1 MTRPA
6 ERTAAT
12 AHAPTAHLNTARRH
26 TAAQAPVPSPAPSA
40 GALTAARAPAPP
52 RLTAAPRTPLDHVPP
67 PALRAGPDG
76 LVREINGAAALLL
89 PRSTPGSPLAG
100 TAPDWFSGAHARAV
114 REDLPGTARGAL
126 GARVYEASPVRHEGG
141 EFTWWLREAGEE
153 EGLRAELRAERARN
167 ALLEEASAQLLASL
181 NADRALAI
189 TARLAAR
196 HLADAAV
203 VVSPWRG
210 RRVELVLGVADGEP
224 RTRSVSADPAEVP
237 GLVEALQ
244 GFPPVP
250 SRWLDPAQF
259 PAWALPEGFGT
270 PVSVLVTPMPG
281 HGVPAGALVLLR
293 EEGGRTFGE
302 DEESLARLFALRA
315 GTAVSAAL
323 LYAEQAALTKTLTR
337 ELLPPPLHRVDG
349 IDLAGGYRPSADRE
363 RVGGD
368 FYDVHPAA
376 EGTDGECFVVLGDV
390 CGKGLEAAILT
401 GKIRNTLHALLPL
414 AADHQ
419 RVLTLLN
426 AALLTSHHTRFA
438 TLVLASARAEADGGV
453 RLRVTTAGHPR
464 PLLVRADGGVEQ
476 AETHGT
482 LVGVLP
488 EVRATTAV
496 VRLAP
501 GETCLL
507 YTDGITEA
515 KGGPLGETM
524 FGEDRLSRAAGEC
537 AGMPAGAVVER
548 VRMLAAQWVGA
559 GRHDDM
565 AVVAITAPK
574 RGRKAEGAASV

>member
-6 ERTAAT
+6 ERTDVT
-12 AHAPTAHLNTARRH
+12 AHAPSAHQSTARKPSPTQAPPSAR
-26 TAAQAPVPSPAPSA
+26 ASAEARAPVPHRVA
-40 GALTAARAPAPP
+40 T
-52 RLTAAPRTPLDHVPP
+52 TPRTPLDHVPP

-76 LVREINGAAALLL
+76 LVREINDAAALLL
-89 PRSTPGSPLAG
+89 PRTIPGSPLTD
-100 TAPDWFSGAHARAV
+100 TAPAWFAGAHARAV
-114 REDLPGTARGAL
+114 REDLPGIARGAL
-126 GARVYEASPVRHEGG
+126 DGRTFEASPVRHEGG
-141 EFTWWLREAGEE
+141 EFTWWLRDAGEE
-153 EGLRAELRAERARN
+153 ERLRAALRTERARN
-167 ALLEEASAQLLASL
+167 ALLDEASTQLLSSL

-210 RRVELVLGVADGEP
+210 RRVELVLGVAGGAP
-224 RTRSVSADPAEVP
+224 LTRSVRADPAEVP

-250 SRWLDPAQF
+250 SRWLDPAQY
-259 PAWALPEGFGT
+259 PDWALPEGFGT
-270 PVSVLVTPMPG
+270 PASVLVTPMPG

-293 EEGGRTFGE
+293 KEGGRTFGD

-349 IDLAGGYRPSADRE
+349 IDLAGGYRASADRE

-376 EGTDGECFVVLGDV
+376 GGTDGECFVVLGDV

-419 RVLTLLN
+419 RVLSLLN

-453 RLRVTTAGHPR
+453 RLRVTSAGHPQ
-464 PLLVRADGGVEQ
+464 PLLVRADGTVEQ
-476 AETHGT
+476 AGTHGT

-488 EVRATTAV
+488 EVRATTDT

-537 AGMPAGAVVER
+537 AGMPAGAIVER
-548 VRMLAAQWVGA
+548 VRMLAEQWVGA

-574 RGRKAEGAASV
+574 RRQKTAGPA

>member
-6 ERTAAT
+6 ERTE
-12 AHAPTAHLNTARRH
+12 AHAPTAHPHTARKSVP
-26 TAAQAPVPSPAPSA
+26 TQAPPTPRGPAD
-40 GALTAARAPAPP
+40 ARAPQHAP
-52 RLTAAPRTPLDHVPP
+52 TTPRTPLDHVPP
-67 PALRAGPDG
+67 PALRAGSDG

-89 PRSTPGSPLAG
+89 PGATPGVALAG
-100 TAPDWFSGAHARAV
+100 TAPDWFAGAHARAV
-114 REDLPGTARGAL
+114 RENLPGIARGAL
-126 GARVYEASPVRHEGG
+126 GGRTYEASPVRHEGG
-141 EFTWWLREAGEE
+141 EFTWWLRDAGEE
-153 EGLRAELRAERARN
+153 ERLRAALHAERART
-167 ALLEEASAQLLASL
+167 ALLDEASTQLLSSL
-181 NADRALAI
+181 NADRALAV

-210 RRVELVLGVADGEP
+210 RRVELVLGVAGGEP
-224 RTRSVSADPAEVP
+224 RTRSVRADPAEVP

-270 PVSVLVTPMPG
+270 PASVLVTPMPG

-293 EEGGRTFGE
+293 EAGGQTFGE
-302 DEESLARLFALRA
+302 EEESLARLFALRA

-349 IDLAGGYRPSADRE
+349 IDLAGGYRASADRE

-453 RLRVTTAGHPR
+453 RLRVTSAGHPQ
-464 PLLVRADGGVEQ
+464 PLLVRADGTVEL
-476 AETHGT
+476 AGTHGT

-488 EVRATTAV
+488 EVHATTDT

-524 FGEDRLSRAAGEC
+524 FGEDRLYRAAGEC
-537 AGMPAGAVVER
+537 AGMPAGAIVER

-574 RGRKAEGAASV
+574 RGPKAGSGGGGAA

>member
-1 MTRPA
+1 M
-6 ERTAAT
+6 
-12 AHAPTAHLNTARRH
+12 
-26 TAAQAPVPSPAPSA
+26 
-40 GALTAARAPAPP
+40 
-52 RLTAAPRTPLDHVPP
+52 
-67 PALRAGPDG
+67 
-76 LVREINGAAALLL
+76 REINEAAALLL
-89 PRSTPGSPLAG
+89 PRSVLGSPLAE
-100 TAPDWFSGAHARAV
+100 TAPDWFADAHTRAV
-114 REDLPGTARGAL
+114 REDLPGVARGAL
-126 GARVYEASPVRHEGG
+126 DGRTFEASPVRHRGG
-141 EFTWWLREAGEE
+141 EFTWWLRDAGDEE
-153 EGLRAELRAERARN
+153 RLRVALRAEQARN
-167 ALLEEASAQLLASL
+167 ALLEEASTELLSSL
-181 NADRALAI
+181 NADRALSI
-189 TARLAAR
+189 TARLASR
-196 HLADAAV
+196 HLADAALV
-203 VVSPWRG
+203 IAPWRG
-210 RRVELVLGVADGEP
+210 RRVELVMALADGEP
-224 RTRSVSADPAEVP
+224 RRRLVRAEPGEMP

-259 PAWALPEGFGT
+259 PSWGLPEGFGT
-270 PVSVLVTPMPG
+270 PASVLVTPMPG

-293 EEGGRTFGE
+293 KAGGPTFGE

-349 IDLAGGYRPSADRE
+349 IDLAGGYRASADRE

-368 FYDVHPAA
+368 FYDVHPAG

-414 AADHQ
+414 ATDHQ
-419 RVLTLLN
+419 RALALLN

-453 RLRVTTAGHPR
+453 RLRLTSAGHPP
-464 PLLVRADGGVEQ
+464 PLVVRVDGTVER
-476 AETHGT
+476 AETQGT

-488 EVRATTAV
+488 EVRATTDT

-537 AGMPAGAVVER
+537 AGMPAGAIVER
-548 VRMLAAQWVGA
+548 VRMLAAQWVGT

-574 RGRKAEGAASV
+574 RGAAAGTAAEAGPGAGATAGVDTEAYVEAEADGAGAG

>member
-6 ERTAAT
+6 EHTEST
-12 AHAPTAHLNTARRH
+12 AHPHTAHPNTPR
-26 TAAQAPVPSPAPSA
+26 TPTAQAPTTPRTPTPR
-40 GALTAARAPAPP
+40 TPTPRTPAPAPTGEED
-52 RLTAAPRTPLDHVPP
+52 R
-67 PALRAGPDG
+67 LRAA
-76 LVREINGAAALLL
+76 LHAAL
-89 PRSTPGSPLAG
+89 T
-100 TAPDWFSGAHARAV
+100 
-114 REDLPGTARGAL
+114 
-126 GARVYEASPVRHEGG
+126 
-141 EFTWWLREAGEE
+141 
-153 EGLRAELRAERARN
+153 RN
-167 ALLEEASAQLLASL
+167 ALLDEASTQLLASL
-181 NADRALAI
+181 NADRALSI

-203 VVSPWRG
+203 VVAPWRG
-210 RRVELVLGVADGEP
+210 RSLALVLGVAGGEP
-224 RTRSVSADPAEVP
+224 CTRSVRADPAEVP
-237 GLVEALQ
+237 GLAEALR

-250 SRWLDPAQF
+250 SRWLDPARF
-259 PAWALPEGFGT
+259 PSWALPDGFGT
-270 PVSVLVTPMPG
+270 PASVLVTPMPG

-293 EEGGRTFGE
+293 KEGGPAFGA

-323 LYAEQAALTKTLTR
+323 LYAEQAALTKVLTR
-337 ELLPPPLHRVDG
+337 ELLPPALHRVDG
-349 IDLAGGYRPSADRE
+349 IDLAGGYRAAAERE

-376 EGTDGECFVVLGDV
+376 EGGDGECFVVLGDV

-419 RVLTLLN
+419 RVLALLN

-438 TLVLASARAEADGGV
+438 TLVLASARAEPDGGV
-453 RLRVTTAGHPR
+453 RLRVTSAGHPP
-464 PLLVRADGGVEQ
+464 PLVVRVDGGVQ
-476 AETHGT
+476 RADTHGT

-488 EVRATTAV
+488 EVRATTDT

-515 KGGPLGETM
+515 KGGPLGDTL
-524 FGEDRLSRAAGEC
+524 FGEERLRRAAGEC
-537 AGMPAGAVVER
+537 AGMPAGAIVER
-548 VRMLAAQWVGA
+548 VRMLAAQWVGT

-565 AVVAITAPK
+565 AVVAITAP
-574 RGRKAEGAASV
+574 RRPGGVGTDPGEAGHEA